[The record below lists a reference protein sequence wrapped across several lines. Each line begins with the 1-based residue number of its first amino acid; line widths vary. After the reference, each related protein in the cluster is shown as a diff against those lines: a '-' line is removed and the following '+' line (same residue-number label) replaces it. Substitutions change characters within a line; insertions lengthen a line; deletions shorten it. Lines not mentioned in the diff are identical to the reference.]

1 LAGLGKLPTRGIVCQ
16 MMVDGRFGS
25 GSEVWNHRND
35 VYEQKY
41 QDDYAVRS
49 FHQIND
55 SPTLCASK
63 VKIEGS
69 QLRADAVRVQRF
81 KDIAVRVHLISDRFK
96 DIPWA
101 RITHGV
107 RETCQL
113 DPLWMSE
120 LTASAMSLW
129 MHLQISTMK

>member
-1 LAGLGKLPTRGIVCQ
+1 MKFSL
-16 MMVDGRFGS
+16 
-25 GSEVWNHRND
+25 HH

-41 QDDYAVRS
+41 QDDYAVWS

-55 SPTLCASK
+55 SPTLEAGTLCLK
-63 VKIEGS
+63 VKIDGS
-69 QLRADAVRVQRF
+69 QLSADAVRVQRF

-96 DIPWA
+96 NIPWT

-129 MHLQISTMK
+129 MHLQISTMNLL

>member
-1 LAGLGKLPTRGIVCQ
+1 MKFSL
-16 MMVDGRFGS
+16 
-25 GSEVWNHRND
+25 HH

-49 FHQIND
+49 FHQNND
-55 SPTLCASK
+55 LPTLEAGTLCLK
-63 VKIEGS
+63 VKIDGS
-69 QLRADAVRVQRF
+69 QLSADAVRVQRF

-96 DIPWA
+96 NIPWT

-129 MHLQISTMK
+129 MHLQISTMNLL